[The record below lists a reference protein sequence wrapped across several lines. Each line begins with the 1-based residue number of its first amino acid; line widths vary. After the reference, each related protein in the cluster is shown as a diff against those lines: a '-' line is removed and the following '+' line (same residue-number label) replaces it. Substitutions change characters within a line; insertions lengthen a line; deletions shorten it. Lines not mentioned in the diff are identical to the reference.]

1 MKNITIQPYN
11 EVSKMPI
18 SKLGQ
23 RRQIVIPKDICD
35 NLGMEVGD
43 FVEVMQD
50 GGRIVIKP
58 KQVVDLEDML
68 SPEDEESV
76 QQGLEDVERGEVK
89 PWSKVKHDLG
99 L

>member
-1 MKNITIQPYN
+1 
-11 EVSKMPI
+11 MPI

-35 NLGMEVGD
+35 NLGMEIGD

-50 GGRIVIKP
+50 EGRIVIKP
-58 KQVVDLEDML
+58 KQVVDPEDLL
-68 SPEDEESV
+68 SPEDEEAV
-76 QQGLEDVERGEVK
+76 RQGLDDIERGDVR
-89 PWSKVKHDLG
+89 PWSVVKHDLG